1 MTAHRDRPAR
11 PGSDRDLGRGEH
23 RMRKRLLIVFVVT
36 LPLVIAMIAA
46 LAASAAPP
54 AATTVTPGWVTDLA
68 GGSGSTV
75 GPDGALY
82 VPEPASGEISRVDPE
97 TGAVTTFAS
106 CLPTRV
112 IPLGGAM
119 DVAFIGNTAYALVT
133 PSPSPHTCASTA
145 PPAASV
151 RERGRGIRPRPE
163 QGQDSRT
170 SEAHR
175 SR

>member
-1 MTAHRDRPAR
+1 MCLRRPASGRQRLGSHKVPSQPRPGEGENMTAHRDRPAR

-75 GPDGALY
+75 
-82 VPEPASGEISRVDPE
+82 
-97 TGAVTTFAS
+97 
-106 CLPTRV
+106 
-112 IPLGGAM
+112 
-119 DVAFIGNTAYALVT
+119 
-133 PSPSPHTCASTA
+133 
-145 PPAASV
+145 
-151 RERGRGIRPRPE
+151 
-163 QGQDSRT
+163 
-170 SEAHR
+170 
-175 SR
+175 